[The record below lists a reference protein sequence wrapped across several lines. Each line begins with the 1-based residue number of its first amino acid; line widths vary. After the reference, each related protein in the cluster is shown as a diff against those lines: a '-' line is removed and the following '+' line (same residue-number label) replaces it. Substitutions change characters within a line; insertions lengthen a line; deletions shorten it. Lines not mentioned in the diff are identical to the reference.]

1 MDFKGKKIVIIGMG
15 KTGIAAARFL
25 GKQGAKVVVTD
36 EKSFDQWDG
45 EFKQIAKEKW
55 LKIGDYKASVLKGAN
70 MVVPSPG
77 VPPDNDLLIEARKKN
92 ISVVSEIEL
101 AYRFVKVPIIAV
113 TGTNG
118 KTTTTT
124 LLGEILQSSGTKTF
138 IGGNIGNPLIE
149 YAETSQE
156 DDFIVAE
163 ISSFQLQWIE
173 KFRPFIAIL
182 LNITCDHIN
191 YHGSFDEYRR
201 IKARIFANQIKTDFA
216 ILNAAD
222 QEQDSIADATYAQI
236 LKFSSNDVLPRGIFI
251 KNNNIVLRMPGT
263 PDTPDT
269 NEEKYPLSIINLP
282 GLHNVENVMAAIMAA
297 RLCGCSQ
304 ENIITTVTAFRGL
317 PHRIEFAGEKNSI
330 KFYDDS
336 KGTNVGSVARALET
350 FAQPVILLLGGR
362 DKDGDFESL
371 KPLLKTKAKKII
383 LFGEARDR
391 IASLIGENMSVLKK
405 TGLREAIQSAYK
417 DAQSGD
423 VVLLSPGCASFDE
436 FANYKERGDF
446 FKDEVR
452 NL

>member
-1 MDFKGKKIVIIGMG
+1 MDFTGKKIVIIGMG
-15 KTGIAAARFL
+15 KTGIATARFL
-25 GKQGAKVVVTD
+25 GNQGAKVVVTD
-36 EKSFDQWDG
+36 EKQFDQWGG
-45 EFKQIAKEKW
+45 EFKQIAGEKW
-55 LKIGDYKASVLKGAN
+55 LEVGDYNARVLEGAD

-77 VPPDNDLLIEARKKN
+77 VPPNSDLLVEAQKKN
-92 ISVVSEIEL
+92 IPVVSEIEL
-101 AYRFVKVPIIAV
+101 AYWFLKVPVIAV

-124 LLGEILQSSGTKTF
+124 LLGEILQRSGKKVF
-138 IGGNIGNPLIE
+138 VGGNIGTPLIE
-149 YAETSQE
+149 YAETSQKN
-156 DDFIVAE
+156 DFIVAE

-191 YHGSFDEYRR
+191 YHGSFAEYRR
-201 IKARIFANQIKTDFA
+201 VKAGIFANQTKTDWA

-222 QEQDSIADATYAQI
+222 QEQDGIADATYAQI
-236 LKFSSNDVLPRGIFI
+236 VKFSSKDVLSPGIFI
-251 KNNNIVLRMPGT
+251 KDNDIVLIMPGF
-263 PDTPDT
+263 
-269 NEEKYPLSIINLP
+269 NEEKYSLSIINLP

-304 ENIITTVTAFRGL
+304 KDIIATVRAFSGL
-317 PHRIEFAGEKNSI
+317 PHRIEFTGERNSI

-336 KGTNVGSVARALET
+336 KGTNVGSVLRALET
-350 FAQPVILLLGGR
+350 FTQPVILLLGGR

-371 KPLLKTKAKKII
+371 KPLLKKKTRKVI
-383 LFGEARDR
+383 LFGEARNR
-391 IASLIGENMSVLKK
+391 IASLIGEDVPVLKK
-405 TGLREAIQSAYK
+405 AGLREAIQSAYK

-436 FANYKERGDF
+436 FANYKDRGNF
-446 FKDEVR
+446 FKDVVR

>member
-1 MDFKGKKIVIIGMG
+1 MDFTGKKIIIIGMG
-15 KTGIAAARFL
+15 KTGIATARFL
-25 GKQGAKVVVTD
+25 GNQGAKVVVTD
-36 EKSFDQWDG
+36 EKQFDQWGG
-45 EFKQIAKEKW
+45 EFKQIAGERW
-55 LKIGDYKASVLKGAN
+55 LEVGDYNARVLEGAD

-77 VPPDNDLLIEARKKN
+77 VPPNSDLLVEAQKKN
-92 ISVVSEIEL
+92 IPVVSEIEL
-101 AYRFVKVPIIAV
+101 AYWFLKVPVIAV

-124 LLGEILQSSGTKTF
+124 LLGEILRRSGKKVF
-138 IGGNIGNPLIE
+138 VGGNIGTPLIE
-149 YAETSQE
+149 YAETSQK
-156 DDFIVAE
+156 DDFVVAE

-191 YHGSFDEYRR
+191 YHGSFAQYRR
-201 IKARIFANQIKTDFA
+201 VKAGIFANQTKTDWA

-222 QEQDSIADATYAQI
+222 QEQNGIADATYAQI
-236 LKFSSNDVLPRGIFI
+236 VKFSSKNVLSTGIFI
-251 KNNNIVLRMPGT
+251 KDNDIVLILPEY
-263 PDTPDT
+263 
-269 NEEKYPLSIINLP
+269 NEEKYPLGIINLP

-304 ENIITTVTAFRGL
+304 KDIIAAVRAFSGL
-317 PHRIEFAGEKNSI
+317 PHRIEFAGERNSI

-336 KGTNVGSVARALET
+336 NGTNVGSVVRALET
-350 FAQPVILLLGGR
+350 FTQPVILLLGGR

-371 KPLLKTKAKKII
+371 KPLLKKKTKKVI
-383 LFGEARDR
+383 LFGEARNR
-391 IASLIGENMSVLKK
+391 IASLIGEDVPVLKK
-405 TGLREAIQSAYK
+405 AGLREAIQSAYK

-436 FANYKERGDF
+436 FANYKDRGNF
-446 FKDEVR
+446 FKGVVR

>member
-1 MDFKGKKIVIIGMG
+1 MDFAGKKIIIIGMG
-15 KTGIAAARFL
+15 KTGIATARFL

-36 EKSFDQWDG
+36 EKPSEQWGGD
-45 EFKQIAKEKW
+45 FKQIASEEW
-55 LKIGDYKASVLKGAN
+55 LEVGDYNVRVLEGAH

-77 VPPDNDLLIEARKKN
+77 VPPNNHLLVEAQKKN

-101 AYRFVKVPIIAV
+101 AFWFLKVPIIAV

-124 LLGEILQSSGTKTF
+124 LLGEILKRSGKKVF
-138 IGGNIGNPLIE
+138 VGGNIGNPLIE
-149 YAETSQE
+149 YAVAPQT

-173 KFRPFIAIL
+173 KFRPFIAVL

-201 IKARIFANQIKTDFA
+201 VKAAIFANQTKKDFA

-222 QEQDSIADATYAQI
+222 REQDLLAYGIEAQI
-236 LKFSSNDVLPRGIFI
+236 LKFSSKDTLSQGIFV
-251 KNNNIVLRMPGT
+251 KNNDIVLIT
-263 PDTPDT
+263 PEGE
-269 NEEKYPLSIINLP
+269 EEKYPLEMINLP

-304 ENIITTVTAFRGL
+304 DDIMAAIGDFRGL

-330 KFYDDS
+330 RFYDDS
-336 KGTNVGSVARALET
+336 KGTNVGSVLRALET
-350 FAQPVILLLGGR
+350 FDRPVILLLGGR

-371 KPLLKTKAKKII
+371 KPLLKEKTKKVI

-391 IASLIGENMSVLKK
+391 IASLIGNDVPVSKEPVLRKAV
-405 TGLREAIQSAYK
+405 LSAYQ
-417 DAQSGD
+417 DARSND
-423 VVLLSPGCASFDE
+423 IVLLSPGCASFDE
-436 FANYKERGDF
+436 FANYKERGNF
-446 FKDEVR
+446 FKDVVR